1 MILTLTSPF
10 QFQEEIKKSRFIVN
24 ALPISSEQQAK
35 HQLQSYS
42 DKTAN
47 HNCWAWKIGEQYR
60 YSDDGEPC
68 GTAGRPILSAIE
80 NNNSDHLIVIITRF
94 FGGVKLGAAGL
105 VRAYGGSAARCL
117 QQAPLTPMII
127 RKAYLFRC
135 YYNEWSIFEH
145 HLSESDIIIDNID
158 FHADGITASIQL
170 PIIHISMIQKRLND
184 LTKGRESLMPL
195 C

>member
-1 MILTLTSPF
+1 MIVTLTSPF
-10 QFQEEIKKSRFIVN
+10 QYQEEIKKSRFIVN
-24 ALPISSEQQAK
+24 ALPISSEEQAR
-35 HQLQSYS
+35 HQLQFYC

-47 HNCWAWKIGEQYR
+47 HNCWAWKIGDQYR
-60 YSDDGEPC
+60 YSDDGEPA

-80 NNNSDHLIVIITRF
+80 NNNSDHLLVIITRF
-94 FGGVKLGAAGL
+94 FGGIKLGASGL

-117 QQAPLTPMII
+117 RQAPLTPMIF

-145 HLSESDIIIDNID
+145 LLSESDSIIDNID

-170 PIIHISMIQKRLND
+170 PLEHIARLQTCLSD
-184 LTKGRESLMPL
+184 LTKGRESLIPL